1 MYHGTQGGIKSRI
14 KMKKQL
20 KIVLKKGEDWDLKY
34 DTGALT
40 GKEEMEYLRY
50 LIKDLKKRVVDLY
63 HGSKTKG

>member
-1 MYHGTQGGIKSRI
+1 
-14 KMKKQL
+14 MKKQL